1 MCDRGATPSRRDAS
15 PAECYRNYDR
25 GHLGGPVDPFSCIM
39 RIGLL
44 LPCALLHAVAASAP
58 LAQDA
63 YDLVIDG
70 ARITGAL
77 PGQVRSHR

>member
-1 MCDRGATPSRRDAS
+1 
-15 PAECYRNYDR
+15 
-25 GHLGGPVDPFSCIM
+25 M

-77 PGQVRSHR
+77 PGQVLSHR